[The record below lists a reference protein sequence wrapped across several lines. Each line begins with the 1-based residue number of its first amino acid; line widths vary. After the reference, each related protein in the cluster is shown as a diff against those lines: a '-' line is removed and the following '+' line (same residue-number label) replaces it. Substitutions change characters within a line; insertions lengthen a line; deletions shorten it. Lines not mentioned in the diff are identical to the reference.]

1 MALLF
6 DIGHSDYLPS
16 ELKDLVDDNHLVFPA
31 FINAHDHLE
40 FNLFPTL
47 TDKKYSD
54 YMEWGEDLHR
64 SHSEVIKSILRIP
77 LEHRLQFGLLKNL
90 VNGMGG
96 VVHHGAHHKLIKQIS
111 DYPVYL
117 NYRYIHSI
125 ATDKNWKL
133 KINLSRSPIMIH
145 MGEGTSAKASH
156 EIEQAIRNN
165 FFHKNIIGIHA
176 ISLTPEQAKRLNAVI
191 WCPVSN
197 INLYNATLDVNSI
210 KGNTSIL
217 FGTDSTLTGSAN
229 FWEHLRIVRNRNL
242 IEDAQLFEMVAQHS
256 IEYFQKT
263 KIPNS
268 WIVAKRRENKFLD
281 SFFQINPSDIQ
292 LVWINGESWLCDN
305 SLPLK
310 PNESIPLQ
318 VGASVKWIKKQ
329 LGIVVSQLEKSE
341 LKLPLEIK
349 SA

>member
-1 MALLF
+1 
-6 DIGHSDYLPS
+6 
-16 ELKDLVDDNHLVFPA
+16 
-31 FINAHDHLE
+31 
-40 FNLFPTL
+40 
-47 TDKKYSD
+47 
-54 YMEWGEDLHR
+54 
-64 SHSEVIKSILRIP
+64 
-77 LEHRLQFGLLKNL
+77 
-90 VNGMGG
+90 
-96 VVHHGAHHKLIKQIS
+96 
-111 DYPVYL
+111 
-117 NYRYIHSI
+117 
-125 ATDKNWKL
+125 
-133 KINLSRSPIMIH
+133 
-145 MGEGTSAKASH
+145 
-156 EIEQAIRNN
+156 
-165 FFHKNIIGIHA
+165 
-176 ISLTPEQAKRLNAVI
+176 
-191 WCPVSN
+191 
-197 INLYNATLDVNSI
+197 
-210 KGNTSIL
+210 
-217 FGTDSTLTGSAN
+217 
-229 FWEHLRIVRNRNL
+229 
-242 IEDAQLFEMVAQHS
+242 MVAQHS